1 MIYSLFICIDRP
13 TFANE
18 SNRRG
23 IEGKSASG
31 SDINSKI
38 DNKRVKMHGK
48 SFKMVREPI
57 KKPKKV
63 NVPARKKSNET
74 NMILESRA
82 SRSTAFS
89 KDETRETLSSIQV
102 HSGIVIGTGT
112 NTYTKSTKLN
122 KEGTKTNIV
131 HTAQQSQKT
140 EKPFQDFSQNFPTP
154 RNADE
159 SISTEHKSNGNNI
172 DSSSVTSVSE
182 TSTSIVSSQQVVN
195 NIDENISRTLTP
207 QPDKRKSFA
216 YYLPLHKESAIRIGA
231 RVLRERRLEGSL
243 NKENRNILSNY
254 ISAINASVE
263 QYPKKKTRKM
273 RHEASESNSLIET
286 PKTLKDALFENKP
299 DFIKKSESR
308 VEILRQIKEERCLY
322 SEMRRNLLENIAKDA
337 PKNQVRKLPLST
349 IPKPKPRRLFDY
361 KEMVKETRLKYENLP
376 EVLNAKYK
384 ARRTSI
390 YRTNR
395 LMADIYQRK
404 LKGHVL
410 KGKISM
416 NHNFNIIT

>member
-1 MIYSLFICIDRP
+1 
-13 TFANE
+13 
-18 SNRRG
+18 
-23 IEGKSASG
+23 
-31 SDINSKI
+31 
-38 DNKRVKMHGK
+38 MHGK
-48 SFKMVREPI
+48 RFKMVKEPI
-57 KKPKKV
+57 KQQKKV
-63 NVPARKKSNET
+63 NAPARKKSNET
-74 NMILESRA
+74 NMILESRT
-82 SRSTAFS
+82 SRSIDS
-89 KDETRETLSSIQV
+89 PKDETRETLTSIQV
-102 HSGIVIGTGT
+102 HSGKVIGKGT

-122 KEGTKTNIV
+122 KEETKTNIV
-131 HTAQQSQKT
+131 HTVQQSQQTDKLL
-140 EKPFQDFSQNFPTP
+140 QDFSQNFPTP

-159 SISTEHKSNGNNI
+159 SISPEHQSNGNNI

-216 YYLPLHKESAIRIGA
+216 YYLPLHEESAIRIGA

-286 PKTLKDALFENKP
+286 PKTLKDALLENKP

-337 PKNQVRKLPLST
+337 PKNQVRNLPLST

-376 EVLNAKYK
+376 EVLNAKYE

>member
-1 MIYSLFICIDRP
+1 
-13 TFANE
+13 
-18 SNRRG
+18 
-23 IEGKSASG
+23 
-31 SDINSKI
+31 
-38 DNKRVKMHGK
+38 MHGK
-48 SFKMVREPI
+48 RFKMVKEPI
-57 KKPKKV
+57 KQQKKV
-63 NVPARKKSNET
+63 NVPVRKKSNET
-74 NMILESRA
+74 NMIHESRT
-82 SRSTAFS
+82 SRSIDS
-89 KDETRETLSSIQV
+89 PKDETRETLTSIQV
-102 HSGIVIGTGT
+102 HSGKVIGKGA
-112 NTYTKSTKLN
+112 NTYTKSTKLK
-122 KEGTKTNIV
+122 KEGTKTNLV
-131 HTAQQSQKT
+131 QTAQQSQQTDKLL
-140 EKPFQDFSQNFPTP
+140 QDFSQNFPTP

-159 SISTEHKSNGNNI
+159 SISTEHQSNGNNI

-182 TSTSIVSSQQVVN
+182 TSASNVSSQQAVN
-195 NIDENISRTLTP
+195 KIDENISRTLTP
-207 QPDKRKSFA
+207 QHDKRKSFA
-216 YYLPLHKESAIRIGA
+216 YYLPLHEESPIRIGA

-254 ISAINASVE
+254 ISAINASAE
-263 QYPKKKTRKM
+263 HYPKKKTRKM
-273 RHEASESNSLIET
+273 RHEASESSSLIQT
-286 PKTLKDALFENKP
+286 PKTLKDALLQNKP

-337 PKNQVRKLPLST
+337 PKNQVRNLPLST

-361 KEMVKETRLKYENLP
+361 KEMVKETKLKYENLP
-376 EVLNAKYK
+376 EVLNAKYE

>member
-1 MIYSLFICIDRP
+1 
-13 TFANE
+13 
-18 SNRRG
+18 
-23 IEGKSASG
+23 
-31 SDINSKI
+31 
-38 DNKRVKMHGK
+38 MHGK
-48 SFKMVREPI
+48 RFKMVKEPI
-57 KKPKKV
+57 KQQKKV
-63 NVPARKKSNET
+63 NAPARKKSNET
-74 NMILESRA
+74 NMILESRT
-82 SRSTAFS
+82 SRSIDS
-89 KDETRETLSSIQV
+89 PKDETRETLTSIQV
-102 HSGIVIGTGT
+102 HSGKVMGKGT

-131 HTAQQSQKT
+131 HTAQQSQQT

-159 SISTEHKSNGNNI
+159 SISTEHQSNGNNI
-172 DSSSVTSVSE
+172 DSCSVTSVSE

-195 NIDENISRTLTP
+195 NIDKSISRTLTP

-216 YYLPLHKESAIRIGA
+216 YYLPLHEESAIRIGA

-254 ISAINASVE
+254 ISAINASAE
-263 QYPKKKTRKM
+263 HYPKKKTRKM
-273 RHEASESNSLIET
+273 RHEASESYSLIET
-286 PKTLKDALFENKP
+286 PKTLKDALSENKP

-337 PKNQVRKLPLST
+337 PKNQVRNLPLST

-376 EVLNAKYK
+376 EVLNAKYE

>member
-1 MIYSLFICIDRP
+1 
-13 TFANE
+13 
-18 SNRRG
+18 
-23 IEGKSASG
+23 
-31 SDINSKI
+31 
-38 DNKRVKMHGK
+38 MHGK
-48 SFKMVREPI
+48 SFKMVKEPI
-57 KKPKKV
+57 KQPKKV
-63 NVPARKKSNET
+63 NDPARKKSNKT
-74 NMILESRA
+74 NMILEFRA
-82 SRSTAFS
+82 SRSIAS
-89 KDETRETLSSIQV
+89 PKDETRETLTSIQV
-102 HSGIVIGTGT
+102 HSGKVMGKGT

-131 HTAQQSQKT
+131 HTAQQSQQT

-159 SISTEHKSNGNNI
+159 SISPEYQSNGNNI
-172 DSSSVTSVSE
+172 DSCSVTSVSE

-195 NIDENISRTLTP
+195 NIDKSISRTLTP

-216 YYLPLHKESAIRIGA
+216 YYLPLHEESAIRIGT

-254 ISAINASVE
+254 ISAINASAE
-263 QYPKKKTRKM
+263 HYPKKKTRKM

-286 PKTLKDALFENKP
+286 PKTLKDALSENKP

-322 SEMRRNLLENIAKDA
+322 SEMRRNLLENIAKEA
-337 PKNQVRKLPLST
+337 PKNQVRNLPLST

-361 KEMVKETRLKYENLP
+361 KEMVKETRLKYDNLP
-376 EVLNAKYK
+376 EVLNAKYE